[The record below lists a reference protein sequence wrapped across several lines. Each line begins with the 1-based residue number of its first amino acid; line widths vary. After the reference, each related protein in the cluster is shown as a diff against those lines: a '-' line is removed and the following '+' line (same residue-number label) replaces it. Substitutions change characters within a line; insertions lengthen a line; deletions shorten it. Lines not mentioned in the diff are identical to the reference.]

1 MKAMVYERYGPP
13 EVLQLKEVEKPIP
26 KDNEVLIK
34 IHATTVTSGDCRVRS
49 LNVPAGFGLIMRL
62 IFGISKPKQPILGT
76 ELAGVIESVGKDAC
90 KFKVGD
96 PVFAFGD
103 AAMGCYAEYKCMPQ
117 DGAVALKPSNLT
129 FDEAAALS
137 FGGVTALDFF
147 KRAKLQR
154 GEKVLINGASGGVG
168 SAAVQLARHFGAE
181 ISAVCSSANVD
192 LVKSLGASHV
202 IDYTKVDFA
211 NNGETYDV
219 IVDTVGTAPFSRSK
233 ASLKRGGRLLMVL
246 AGLPDML
253 KAPWVALTSDKKV
266 IAGPVATRPED
277 LRFLAG
283 LAEAG
288 EFKPVI
294 DRRYPFEQIAQAHR
308 YVDTG
313 RKKGNVIIT
322 LAQDCI

>member
-294 DRRYPFEQIAQAHR
+294 DRRYPFEKIAQAHR